1 MVSRLI
7 HTIGEIAWISLY
19 NVLPLQGLIYV
30 NSWPIY
36 SYYSSIFYILVTG
49 EANFAMPCTRLTIGG
64 FTQPG
69 IARALIELPSNAEK
83 GLSHRFVWLF
93 PKPLF
98 GAFTTLGEVDK
109 EFQESLGENADE

>member
-1 MVSRLI
+1 MESTSLI
-7 HTIGEIAWISLY
+7 
-19 NVLPLQGLIYV
+19 V
-30 NSWPIY
+30 
-36 SYYSSIFYILVTG
+36 
-49 EANFAMPCTRLTIGG
+49 GG

-98 GAFTTLGEVDK
+98 GAFTTLGEIDK
-109 EFQESLGENADE
+109 EFQENLGENVDA